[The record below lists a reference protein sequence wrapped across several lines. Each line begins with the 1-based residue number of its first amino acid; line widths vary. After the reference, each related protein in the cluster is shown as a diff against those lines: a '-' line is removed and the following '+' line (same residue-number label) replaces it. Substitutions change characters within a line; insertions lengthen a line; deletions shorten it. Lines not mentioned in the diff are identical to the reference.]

1 MCSSP
6 PCTVLTCNLVGDV
19 SLKVAD
25 EISGK
30 IQNILHAPKS
40 SFKEVLPAVY
50 YDSKVMFLC
59 EMICKKQ
66 KEPCVGATV
75 WYDPTVGTFDAI
87 TNAEIA
93 CFGHFGTRLL
103 ALGKNKQFFLLKD
116 YIWEVASIPTLPVD
130 DLKNPVILTYDSLL
144 LIVNGGMV
152 WAHDDNTHKWV
163 EFEMSVEEG
172 DFEVSLKNS
181 FAILAGKLFACNSS
195 QETVY
200 FVDIQKVIDKL
211 SKVNDDSSLMQQ
223 PKQILLLKRIL
234 KGATFIFHH
243 AEDLLAFHNTP
254 STIDRVWYYDVQCYH
269 WHNVECSGNDAS
281 SMMLKNWLSLSNCA
295 GILDLTLTSAWT
307 LTTSW
312 GQAKLYE
319 VQVDKLAD

>member
-1 MCSSP
+1 M
-6 PCTVLTCNLVGDV
+6 GDV

-30 IQNILHAPKS
+30 VQNILHAPKS
-40 SFKEVLPAVY
+40 SFKKVLPTVY

-59 EMICKKQ
+59 EMNCKKQ

-87 TNAEIA
+87 TNAQIA

-130 DLKNPVILTYDSLL
+130 DLKNPVILTYYSLL
-144 LIVNGGMV
+144 LIVNGSMV
-152 WAHDDNTHKWV
+152 WAHDDNTRKWDG
-163 EFEMSVEEG
+163 FEMSVEEG
-172 DFEVSLKNS
+172 DFEVSLNNS

-200 FVDIQKVIDKL
+200 SVDIQEVIDRF

-234 KGATFIFHH
+234 KGATFIFRH

-269 WHNVECSGNDAS
+269 WHNVECSDNDAS

-307 LTTSW
+307 FTTSW